1 MAEFDREGARKAG
14 YSDAEIDGY
23 LAEQNK
29 PRVSQGLIDR
39 IQNTNTANDIA
50 KSMWEGAKEGF
61 GSNPI
66 GIEPGSEQEKLMMDA
81 GWLNDPSTGR
91 VGPLRTL
98 NEAIIRPAAALGDT
112 IMRLGNAGIFAGA
125 GLIGQ
130 AAKDSGAAN
139 DAEANR
145 LKRDAVIF
153 GQIAPIL
160 HGTSG
165 TLHRVTRDP
174 MGRMIDEPVGG
185 LPNAQDFADA
195 AKVATEGQADAH
207 VKARLEDMYE
217 KKGILPAEA
226 VADANRDPIAKQDL
240 LMRDG
245 AASLD
250 AEINRLDAETIK
262 SYGGYNRHSDD
273 PLERALATASSPAG
287 LDHESIANA
296 QWAVDNGRADI
307 TRVIAGRARR
317 YADQYETTPG
327 VTKELNPEKYAT
339 IEQDLK
345 RRKAEAEDL
354 ATKLE
359 DVAKSARSGPVST
372 GGGGKPPGKP
382 PGGGKQV
389 GEPEEPRNPKAGED
403 VKAAEDKVLSQLS
416 VGEPDRPASKMDP
429 YTATVDSL
437 FPIKKEVEK
446 AKGKGLDISIS
457 DDPYIASR
465 LYGGWVGKAQVA
477 LEHEGPF
484 NFFTYEN
491 LGPSLKAIIAP
502 VRDQISSWRAFLA
515 SARAVE
521 LERFKH
527 LPSGIDQEAAQT
539 VGRNAPQIYKDQA
552 AKIYEYQNQVSAY
565 ARDAQVISR
574 AGYKG
579 MLDMNRF
586 YVPWHKLLDEEG
598 IGISPIG
605 TSLQAKNPINRIKGH
620 EEKTIDP
627 IESVIKNT
635 YIMTAMAEKNVVG
648 TKLVDMMIAADK
660 IRGELKPSERAIV
673 KVETAVPKE
682 VDVAIRSYL
691 REHGASREVSGFSDF
706 VVEAAQ
712 PLAEDEIRIFR
723 NGQPEHYKVSV
734 ELARAMKG
742 LDRGDIGL
750 IERILQPLASTLRA
764 GAVLSPEFAARHL
777 IRDTTYAFMTWA
789 HEGNFGPLDTATGLK
804 NLAVG
809 HSELVRGMAE
819 RIGDAVGHQDFVNW
833 LKGGG
838 GQVGLVA
845 MDRRYLQQSLRELT
859 GQTGLMERGWNVA
872 RQPDMGPIRL
882 AANVAAQPFQ
892 KYLLEPL
899 QAVTEMAT
907 SATHMGAFSKRM
919 RQLENE
925 GRIAPG
931 YGKQIASKGEYDAP
945 RLGYLNPENLPAE
958 WRGKDLRIRDGLFT
972 KDGMKAFDY
981 VDGEY
986 KDVLTRDQ
994 PSKQAIIE
1002 AAWTARDTSVDM
1014 HRMGAKMRGFNMVS
1028 VFANAKIQDTFRI
1041 VDLIK
1046 KDPAN
1051 AAMMITAGI
1060 VMPSVL
1066 FWLLNHKD
1074 SRYQQLQAWEKDSFW
1089 IIPTDKWE
1097 NANPEQAANRPSDQ
1111 IRMLG
1116 GQLQVNNGAIIRI
1129 AKPFNA
1135 GVLFG
1140 SGMERLL
1147 EKFAAENPHAFDGW
1161 TKSILENT
1169 VGDLVPSAVVP
1180 AMEQANNNSRL
1191 SGRKVIPGNLE
1202 GQMPEYQYTPYTTE
1216 IAKKLGMLVSSFPG
1230 MHKAT
1235 QSDIGAVAGTARA
1248 LSSPMLIEN
1257 YVRGWTGTLGVYAL
1271 HAADSAL
1278 QKAGVVPSPVKP
1290 LATLADIPFIRAFV
1304 VRYPTAGVEPVERF
1318 FSAVAENKVLHDTF
1332 MRRAQQGDVDAMQRI
1347 QAIGGPQMFER
1358 LERFKKAITRH
1369 SDLINK
1375 VYENPKIDPAQKR
1388 QLIDNYYFAMIRMG
1402 KIGSDMVENI
1412 DRGLRSPAP

>member
-23 LAEQNK
+23 LAERAK

-165 TLHRVTRDP
+165 TLHRVTRDS

-240 LMRDG
+240 LMRDPI
-245 AASLD
+245 ASKQAQLNRIPDSAFLGDVPELIEKATRKWEDGNRDPIHVTALPHELD
-250 AEINRLDAETIK
+250 ALKA
-262 SYGGYNRHSDD
+262 
-273 PLERALATASSPAG
+273 AG
-287 LDHESIANA
+287 LVGEDGTMSVEQYA
-296 QWAVDNGRADI
+296 Q
-307 TRVIAGRARR
+307 
-317 YADQYETTPG
+317 YQ
-327 VTKELNPEKYAT
+327 
-339 IEQDLK
+339 
-345 RRKAEAEDL
+345 AE
-354 ATKLE
+354 
-359 DVAKSARSGPVST
+359 VSARLRGERRDSGRGGPVSA
-372 GGGGKPPGKP
+372 GGGGKPPEKP

-416 VGEPDRPASKMDP
+416 VGEPDRPASRMDP

-552 AKIYEYQNQVSAY
+552 AKVYEYQNQISAY
-565 ARDAQVISR
+565 ARDAGVISR
-574 AGYKG
+574 SGYNA
-579 MLDMNRF
+579 MLEMNRF
-586 YVPWHKLLDEEG
+586 YIPWHKLLDEEG

-627 IESVIKNT
+627 LESVIKNT

-750 IERILQPLASTLRA
+750 IERMLQPLASTLRA

-789 HEGNFGPLDTATGLK
+789 HEGNFGPLDTLTGAK

-809 HSELVRGMAE
+809 QSELVRGMAE

-838 GQVGLVA
+838 GQVGLVS
-845 MDRRYLQQSLRELT
+845 MDRRYLQESLQKLT
-859 GQTGLMERGWNVA
+859 GETGLMDRAWNLVKHPL
-872 RQPDMGPIRL
+872 Q
-882 AANVAAQPFQ
+882 
-892 KYLLEPL
+892 PL
-899 QAVTEMAT
+899 QALTEMAT

-1028 VFANAKIQDTFRI
+1028 VFANAKIQDTAKVLF
-1041 VDLIK
+1041 DLIK

-1278 QKAGVVPSPVKP
+1278 QKAGVLPQPVKP

-1358 LERFKKAITRH
+1358 LEQFKKAITIH